1 MTSPPPRNST
11 SRSNRDDVLQLLDS
25 LETYTPSTRSPATS
39 TPTSHVPRSTS
50 NSTLRQT
57 AAGPPSTTTRT
68 TSTASNTTSSSNVNK
83 PPPPSAAEAQSV
95 LDFLDEIT
103 QRPPTSSNNKPATAG
118 LGRSTSRQSLSSS
131 TGPSGSAATT
141 RRSVD
146 TARGVPASPSSSS
159 SAAATLQRAPVPRV
173 PSGAAPRSSLGG
185 GGGGVGAGPATAKST
200 TTTGAARASSDSSR
214 QELLG
219 STQPTPG
226 NAAPT
231 PPPAVSAAQEP
242 APASSSA
249 SEPSASAA
257 GGGSGGGWGWSSMWS
272 SATTVVQ
279 QASHL
284 AQQAKTAA
292 EEQVVKTANFSHGA
306 GGIAAGIGG
315 GLMKALGE
323 NEQAKKWSEG
333 VMSYAK
339 GAHLDQLGKELKTT
353 TLKSLTDLLNA
364 VAPPIAEHE
373 VIEVSLSHD
382 MVGYDGVEALVYRG
396 LAKIMDQIEGGTLV
410 VNPAPKTEKA
420 KEAGSQA
427 EEPENDDDARDLN
440 VIDGL
445 AEGWKL
451 AESRLEDLIN
461 KTYKAPVA
469 PSEAAEGITVPVT
482 TCPVYMRLQ
491 PCLAPLPSLPASC
504 LPTSTPDPKALKS
517 LFFLVLLRDPT
528 HKLVHSSLSQSMPA
542 SWLEIPFEENE
553 WVEDEM
559 VEIIRRSVEIIG
571 QEYITHRMRAQTVA
585 IEQARAEAQKTLDQ
599 HHGAD
604 SAQTAE
610 ALFDA
615 QTEAEASQAAQEA
628 RVGVV

>member
-1 MTSPPPRNST
+1 
-11 SRSNRDDVLQLLDS
+11 
-25 LETYTPSTRSPATS
+25 
-39 TPTSHVPRSTS
+39 
-50 NSTLRQT
+50 
-57 AAGPPSTTTRT
+57 
-68 TSTASNTTSSSNVNK
+68 
-83 PPPPSAAEAQSV
+83 
-95 LDFLDEIT
+95 
-103 QRPPTSSNNKPATAG
+103 
-118 LGRSTSRQSLSSS
+118 
-131 TGPSGSAATT
+131 
-141 RRSVD
+141 
-146 TARGVPASPSSSS
+146 
-159 SAAATLQRAPVPRV
+159 
-173 PSGAAPRSSLGG
+173 
-185 GGGGVGAGPATAKST
+185 
-200 TTTGAARASSDSSR
+200 
-214 QELLG
+214 
-219 STQPTPG
+219 
-226 NAAPT
+226 
-231 PPPAVSAAQEP
+231 
-242 APASSSA
+242 
-249 SEPSASAA
+249 
-257 GGGSGGGWGWSSMWS
+257 MWS

-284 AQQAKTAA
+284 AQQARTAA
-292 EEQVVKTANFSHGA
+292 EEQVVKTANFSQGA

-333 VMSYAK
+333 VISYAK

-410 VNPAPKTEKA
+410 VNPAPKPENA
-420 KEAGSQA
+420 KETDSNADEA
-427 EEPENDDDARDLN
+427 ENEDDARDLN

-445 AEGWKL
+445 SEGWKL
-451 AESRLEDLIN
+451 AESRLEELIN
-461 KTYKAPVA
+461 ATYKAPVA
-469 PSEAAEGITVPVT
+469 PSEAEGITVPVT

-604 SAQTAE
+604 SAQTE

>member
-1 MTSPPPRNST
+1 
-11 SRSNRDDVLQLLDS
+11 
-25 LETYTPSTRSPATS
+25 
-39 TPTSHVPRSTS
+39 
-50 NSTLRQT
+50 
-57 AAGPPSTTTRT
+57 
-68 TSTASNTTSSSNVNK
+68 
-83 PPPPSAAEAQSV
+83 
-95 LDFLDEIT
+95 
-103 QRPPTSSNNKPATAG
+103 
-118 LGRSTSRQSLSSS
+118 
-131 TGPSGSAATT
+131 
-141 RRSVD
+141 
-146 TARGVPASPSSSS
+146 
-159 SAAATLQRAPVPRV
+159 
-173 PSGAAPRSSLGG
+173 
-185 GGGGVGAGPATAKST
+185 
-200 TTTGAARASSDSSR
+200 
-214 QELLG
+214 
-219 STQPTPG
+219 
-226 NAAPT
+226 
-231 PPPAVSAAQEP
+231 
-242 APASSSA
+242 
-249 SEPSASAA
+249 
-257 GGGSGGGWGWSSMWS
+257 MWS

-410 VNPAPKTEKA
+410 VNPAPQTEKA
-420 KEAGSQA
+420 KEAGLNA
-427 EEPENDDDARDLN
+427 DERPENEDDDARDLN